1 MLGQALAYAPNVNS
15 AIVSASRILKLLDR
29 IPKMSNP
36 KPLPFND
43 NFKSE
48 GNINYKNVEFC
59 YPTRRNI
66 TVLNGLN
73 LEIEKGKTVAL
84 VGQSGC
90 GKSTCMQLLLRYYDP
105 DVGQVE
111 LDGTPTTDFPMN
123 RIRSQLG
130 LVSQEPILFD
140 RTIAENIAYGDNSR
154 SIPMAEII
162 DSAKAANIHEFVSKL
177 PQGYETKL
185 GSKGAQLSGGQKQ
198 RIAIARALVRNP
210 KILLLD
216 EATSALDTH
225 SEKVVQA
232 ALDEARNGR
241 TCIIIA
247 HRLTTIQ
254 NANLICVL
262 ENGEVVEKGTHEELI
277 TKGQKYA
284 KLYEMQ
290 QVD

>member
-1 MLGQALAYAPNVNS
+1 MLGQALAYAPNVN
-15 AIVSASRILKLLDR
+15 AAVVSAARILRLLDR
-29 IPKMSNP
+29 VPKMQNS
-36 KPLPFND
+36 KPVPFND
-43 NFKSE
+43 SFKSE
-48 GNINYKNVEFC
+48 GNIIYKNVEFR
-59 YPTRRNI
+59 YPTRPQVS
-66 TVLNGLN
+66 VLNGLN
-73 LEIEKGKTVAL
+73 LEIIKGQTVAL

-105 DVGQVE
+105 DDGQVE
-111 LDGTPTTDFPMN
+111 LDGTATTDFPVN

-154 SIPMAEII
+154 DIPMPEII
-162 DSAKAANIHEFVSKL
+162 EAAKASNIHEFISKL
-177 PQGYETKL
+177 PLQYETKL

-232 ALDEARNGR
+232 ALDVARNGR
-241 TCIIIA
+241 TCIVIA

-254 NANLICVL
+254 NAHLICVL
-262 ENGEVVEKGTHEELI
+262 EDGRVVEKGTHDDLMK
-277 TKGQKYA
+277 KGKKYA

>member
-1 MLGQALAYAPNVNS
+1 MLGQALAYAPNVN
-15 AIVSASRILKLLDR
+15 AAVVSAARIMKLLDR
-29 IPKMSNP
+29 VPKMRNP

-43 NFKSE
+43 NFKYE

-73 LEIEKGKTVAL
+73 LEIVKGQTVAL

-105 DVGQVE
+105 DSGDVT
-111 LDGTPTTDFPMN
+111 LDGTPTTDFPVN

-140 RTIAENIAYGDNSR
+140 RTIAENIAYGDNDR

-162 DSAKAANIHEFVSKL
+162 EAAKAANIHEFVSKL

-232 ALDEARNGR
+232 ALDQARNGR

-262 ENGEVVEKGTHEELI
+262 ENGEVVEKGTHDELI